1 MQAYLA
7 ELSSEV
13 DFKLKERSDLKKDML
28 EMKKFILNTEKEEQY
43 VNWENKMKLVTM
55 EIKYLKKEIKHL
67 SKNNEE

>member
-7 ELSSEV
+7 DLSSEV

>member
-7 ELSSEV
+7 DLSLDV
-13 DFKLKERSDLKKDML
+13 DFKLKERSDLKKDLL

>member
-55 EIKYLKKEIKHL
+55 EIKYFKSI
-67 SKNNEE
+67 